1 MKFVAVLLASAALA
15 STAAA
20 QGHDAHG
27 AHAAPAAAASGVVES
42 TGVVRAVDAKKGV
55 VTIDH
60 PPIKALNWGAMTMA
74 FKADPALLK
83 GVSRGSKVVFQLKD
97 QKLVGIRAQ

>member
-20 QGHDAHG
+20 QGHGAHG
-27 AHAAPAAAASGVVES
+27 APAAAPAAAGVVQGV
-42 TGVVRAVDAKKGV
+42 GVVRAVDAKKGA

-60 PPIKALNWGAMTMA
+60 APIKALNWGAMTMA
-74 FKADPALLK
+74 FKVDPALLK
-83 GVSRGSKVVFQLKD
+83 GVTPGTKIAFQLKD
-97 QKLVGIRAQ
+97 QKIVGLTRQ